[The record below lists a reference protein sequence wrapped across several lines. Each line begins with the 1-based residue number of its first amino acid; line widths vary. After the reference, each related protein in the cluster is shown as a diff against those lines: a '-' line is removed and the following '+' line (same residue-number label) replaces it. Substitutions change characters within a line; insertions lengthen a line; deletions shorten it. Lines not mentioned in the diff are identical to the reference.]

1 MVHLLPATR
10 RLIIFALGSI
20 AIAAIVAE
28 VVLMFFD
35 KTTSEALLNL
45 AAVCAGGISGIA
57 VPPPVGKGESDD

>member
-1 MVHLLPATR
+1 MTHILPATR

-20 AIAAIVAE
+20 AIAAIAAE
-28 VVLMFFD
+28 VVLMFYD

-57 VPPPVGKGESDD
+57 VPPSTGGGGDD